1 MTNCNRLT
9 GGEYDIVTFDPR
21 GTGETLPFL
30 CYNSTEERTEAYTGI
45 PNTWTASDAA
55 LGLVWASKQ
64 ISGARC
70 LLQKPEVGEL
80 LGTAFVARDIM
91 RVVDALEDDGMVRFL
106 GKKSFRS

>member
-1 MTNCNRLT
+1 M
-9 GGEYDIVTFDPR
+9 
-21 GTGETLPFL
+21 
-30 CYNSTEERTEAYTGI
+30 AYTGI
-45 PNTWTASDAA
+45 PTTWTASDAA

-91 RVVDALEDDGMVRFL
+91 RVVDVLEDDGMVRFL
-106 GKKSFRS
+106 G